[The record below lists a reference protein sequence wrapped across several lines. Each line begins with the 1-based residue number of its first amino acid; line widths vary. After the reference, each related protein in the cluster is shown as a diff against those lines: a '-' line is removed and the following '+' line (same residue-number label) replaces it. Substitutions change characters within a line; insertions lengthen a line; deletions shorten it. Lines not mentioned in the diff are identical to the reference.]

1 MVKTKRGRVLWTLPS
16 HGRGTC
22 PVCGTTR
29 IKLLYTKVKSDGE
42 ILKVCKR
49 CDKAPQAKVDAVTK

>member
-42 ILKVCKR
+42 
-49 CDKAPQAKVDAVTK
+49 P